1 MKKLLILAVLS
12 CAMLSSCCGDK
23 YESVRGDLSGTR
35 IYTLENGL
43 KVYMS
48 VNKTTPRIQTAIAV
62 RVGGKNDPSETT
74 GLAHY
79 FEHLMFKGTEKF
91 GTSDYAAEKPLLDEI
106 ESLFEVYRVTADEAQ
121 RSKIYHRIDS
131 LSYEASKIAIP
142 NEYDKLMALIG
153 AQGTNAFTSTDVTC
167 YVEDIPSNQ
176 IENWAKIQADR
187 FRHPVI
193 RGFHTELETIY
204 EEKNMSLT
212 QDGRKM
218 GEATPMA
225 PRRFWAP
232 RTT

>member
-62 RVGGKNDPSETT
+62 RVGGKNDPSETR
-74 GLAHY
+74 GLSHY

-131 LSYEASKIAIP
+131 LSY
-142 NEYDKLMALIG
+142 
-153 AQGTNAFTSTDVTC
+153 
-167 YVEDIPSNQ
+167 
-176 IENWAKIQADR
+176 
-187 FRHPVI
+187 
-193 RGFHTELETIY
+193 
-204 EEKNMSLT
+204 
-212 QDGRKM
+212 
-218 GEATPMA
+218 
-225 PRRFWAP
+225 
-232 RTT
+232 